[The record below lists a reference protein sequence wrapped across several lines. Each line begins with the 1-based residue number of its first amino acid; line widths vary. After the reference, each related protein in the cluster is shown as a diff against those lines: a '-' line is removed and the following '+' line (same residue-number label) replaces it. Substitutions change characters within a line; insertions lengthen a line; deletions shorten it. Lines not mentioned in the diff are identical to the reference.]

1 MIQAIAAAVIWGLVL
16 CLLPGI
22 RRRTDHSIVVAAVTI
37 ASALTLNI
45 DPVYLAGD
53 AVFGGRNVLDLCSN
67 ILMVVGIYFL
77 SRAIL
82 RAADPSEAPALSHKF
97 GLAVLGVVVAALVVS
112 FSLVDAPR
120 TSTSF
125 MRVYGDQWS
134 AAIYSA
140 VQFVYIGVVVGVT
153 GYTCFRFRGDMTRPY
168 FRIAFTLI
176 GVGCALAI
184 VLVLAVLGMDMFH
197 LLGDVDSMSALS
209 AVYDG
214 AVLGAMIFLCAGLA
228 LPPVARRIGRRTRAK
243 TEPVLVNDLTEIW
256 EKTTG
261 TRTELRLESGAI
273 VADERES
280 ARWRLHRMLVET
292 QDALLVD
299 PSLARLLNDREIQ
312 VLARVEEYLAVRQSP
327 GPHGRQLGDIERG
340 TALRDGHS
348 WRATRDAPSQT
359 RSQAQP
365 PA

>member
-16 CLLPGI
+16 CLLPGV
-22 RRRTDHSIVVAAVTI
+22 RGRSDHSIVVAAVTI
-37 ASALTLNI
+37 ASSLTLNI
-45 DPVYLAGD
+45 DSVYDVGD
-53 AVFGGRNVLDLCSN
+53 AILGGRNVLDLSSN
-67 ILMVVGIYFL
+67 MLMVVGIYFL

-82 RAADPSEAPALSHKF
+82 RAADPSELPATPDRF
-97 GLAVLGVVVAALVVS
+97 GLAVLGLVVVGLIVS
-112 FSLVDAPR
+112 FSFIEAPQS
-120 TSTSF
+120 STRF
-125 MRVYGDQWS
+125 MADYGGQWS

-140 VQFVYIGVVVGVT
+140 VQFVYMGVVVGVT

-176 GVGCALAI
+176 GVGCALAV
-184 VLVLAVLGMDMFH
+184 VLVLAVLGMDLFH
-197 LLGDVDSMSALS
+197 LLGDLGSMRELS
-209 AVYDG
+209 VVYDG

-228 LPPVARRIGRRTRAK
+228 LPPVARRLTRRADAQ
-243 TEPVLVNDLTEIW
+243 TESLLVSGLMPIW

-261 TRTELRLESGAI
+261 TRTELRLESG
-273 VADERES
+273 VNLADQGDS

-299 PSLARLLNDREIQ
+299 PPLAKLLSSHEFQ
-312 VLARVEEYLAVRQSP
+312 VLAQAEDYLAVRQRA
-327 GPHGRQLGDIERG
+327 GPHGRQLWDIEG
-340 TALRDGHS
+340 
-348 WRATRDAPSQT
+348 RATLRGRNSRRASRNATSQT